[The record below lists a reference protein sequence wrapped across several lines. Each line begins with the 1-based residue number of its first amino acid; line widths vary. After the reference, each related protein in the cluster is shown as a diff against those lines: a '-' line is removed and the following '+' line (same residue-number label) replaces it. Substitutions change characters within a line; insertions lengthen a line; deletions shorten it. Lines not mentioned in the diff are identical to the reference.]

1 MKILGLVFVVF
12 MVCVPARAELR
23 VDALQVSMRDGI
35 LLATDVYSDSAQ
47 AKAPVVLMRT
57 PYNRTRAKSSA
68 EKLVAAGY
76 AVVLQDCRGTN
87 ASGGALIPYDNE
99 GQDGYDTIEWITRQ
113 PWSNGRVGMMGGS
126 YVGAVQWQAAVE
138 KPPGLVAI
146 APQATW
152 SSFYR
157 NLYLGGAVRLSL
169 ITKWAAGNGAKPA
182 DAKPIEW
189 DSTLLHLP
197 LSGMDEKIGWPI
209 PWLKG
214 FLTHPEPNGF
224 WTRLHLTPRLPELE
238 LPALHVVGYYDFFSR
253 ESVDNFKVMRETA
266 RNPKT
271 RLQQRLVLGP
281 WDHGSVGKSVVGEM
295 DFGTEAI
302 VDTGALQLDWFER
315 FLKQDPGALA
325 KPFPPVRYFSMGDNV
340 WRESEAWPPEGFST
354 TAFYLRSSGN
364 ANTRAGSGRLS
375 SEPPQQVEPADQFR
389 ADPAN
394 PVPASPVTPKRPLHA
409 AVWGPVD
416 QQSTEDRDDVLVYS
430 GDVLR
435 EPLVFAGNPEAR
447 LFVSTDTADAD
458 WAVKL
463 VAVRPDGFA
472 QNLATGILRGR
483 FRDSLTAPSA
493 MEPGKVY
500 EIRVD
505 LGPVA
510 ATIPA
515 GHRLRVDI
523 CGSLFP
529 LYDRNPNTGAG
540 PMGGTGAQSVVAT
553 EKVHHA
559 PATLSQLL
567 LPVKKH

>member
-1 MKILGLVFVVF
+1 MK
-12 MVCVPARAELR
+12 VPATLVVLTCLCPPVWAGIE
-23 VDALQVSMRDGI
+23 VETAMVQMRDGI
-35 LLATDVYSDSAQ
+35 QLSTDVYRDPSRD
-47 AKAPVVLMRT
+47 KAPVVLMRT
-57 PYNRTRAKSSA
+57 PYNKTRAKGSA
-68 EKLVAAGY
+68 EKLAAAGY
-76 AVVLQDCRGTN
+76 AAVIQDCRGAN
-87 ASGGALIPYDNE
+87 ASEGALIPYYSE

-169 ITKWAAGNGAKPA
+169 IAKWAAGNGPKPA
-182 DAKPIEW
+182 GVKPTDWNE
-189 DSTLLHLP
+189 TLMHLP
-197 LSGMDEKIGWPI
+197 LSEVDDKIGWPI
-209 PWLKG
+209 PWLEG
-214 FLTHPEPNGF
+214 FLTHPEPNGY
-224 WTRLHLTPRLPELE
+224 WTRLSLTDRLPELE

-253 ESVDNFKVMRETA
+253 ESVDNFKVMRERA
-266 RNPKT
+266 HNPQT
-271 RLQQRLVLGP
+271 RQQQRLVLGP
-281 WDHGSVGKSVVGEM
+281 WDHGTVGKSVVAEV
-295 DFGTEAI
+295 DFGPEAI
-302 VDTGALQLDWFER
+302 VDPAALQLDWFER
-315 FLKQDPGALA
+315 FLKQDPAA
-325 KPFPPVRYFSMGDNV
+325 QTKPFPAVRYFSMGDNV
-340 WRESEAWPPEGFST
+340 WRDSSSWPPEGFSPT
-354 TAFYLRSSGN
+354 PFYLRSSGK
-364 ANTRAGSGRLS
+364 ANTRSGSGRLS
-375 SEPPQQVEPADQFR
+375 KEPPSLDEAPDQFR

-394 PVPASPVTPKRPLHA
+394 PVPATPVTDKRPLHA

-416 QQSTEDRDDVLVYS
+416 QQSTEDREDVLVYS
-430 GDVLR
+430 GDELK
-435 EPLVFAGNPEAR
+435 EPLVFAGNPVAR
-447 LFVSTDTADAD
+447 LFVSTDTPDAD

-463 VAVRPDGFA
+463 VSVRPDGFA
-472 QNLATGILRGR
+472 QNLASGILRGR
-483 FRDSLTAPSA
+483 YRNSLTSPSA

-510 ATIPA
+510 ASVPA

-540 PMGGTGAQSVVAT
+540 PRDAGSKAAN

-559 PATLSQLL
+559 PAALSQIL
-567 LPVKKH
+567 LPLKKS